1 MTTQTQSGVAAIRS
15 QVQEITGVA
24 EDYDS
29 LLEEIGDAHIVLIG
43 EASHGTHE
51 FYRERARI
59 SRRLIEEKGFR
70 AVLAEADWP
79 DAYRVNCY
87 VRGRGHDNSADE
99 ALGGFKR
106 FPTWMWRNT
115 EVVEF
120 IDWLRDHNR
129 RSNQQAGF
137 YGLDLYSMYAS
148 MDAVLKYLDEVD
160 PDGAARARYRYSCF
174 EDIREDSQAYG
185 YAANFGLRPSC
196 ENEAVRQLTEL
207 LQQAP
212 QYLKRDGA
220 AAEDDQFYAEQNARL
235 VKNAEEYYRSMF
247 GSGAESWNLRDQH
260 MAQTLDQVLAHLD
273 RQQPGARV
281 VVWEH
286 NSHVGDARATEMSRR
301 GELNVGQLVRQ
312 RHADDCYIVG
322 FSTYEGSV
330 TAASDWDG
338 RAERK
343 RVRPGLEGSYERL
356 FHEVGVPNFLLSL
369 RGSEVSLPAPRLER
383 AIGVI
388 YRPQTERMSHYFDSD
403 IQQQF
408 DTVLHFDETRALEP
422 LEVSPQWTTGEP
434 PETYPTGQ

>member
-1 MTTQTQSGVAAIRS
+1 
-15 QVQEITGVA
+15 
-24 EDYDS
+24 
-29 LLEEIGDAHIVLIG
+29 
-43 EASHGTHE
+43 
-51 FYRERARI
+51 
-59 SRRLIEEKGFR
+59 
-70 AVLAEADWP
+70 
-79 DAYRVNCY
+79 
-87 VRGRGHDNSADE
+87 
-99 ALGGFKR
+99 
-106 FPTWMWRNT
+106 
-115 EVVEF
+115 
-120 IDWLRDHNR
+120 
-129 RSNQQAGF
+129 
-137 YGLDLYSMYAS
+137 
-148 MDAVLKYLDEVD
+148 VLKYLDDVD

-338 RAERK
+338 GAERK

-388 YRPQTERMSHYFDSD
+388 YRPQTERMSHYFESD